1 MNHPKYKVYHSAYG
15 LPDSMR
21 VAALDLA
28 DVRGVKF
35 AAKRFNIGR
44 STLYRW
50 RHDMA
55 HRDDNN
61 VADVCG
67 HGRRTRSTRGLT

>member
-1 MNHPKYKVYHSAYG
+1 MKHPKYKVYHNAYG

-28 DVRGVKF
+28 SVRGVKF

-50 RHDMA
+50 RHDMTQGGA
-55 HRDDNN
+55 TN
-61 VADVCG
+61 
-67 HGRRTRSTRGLT
+67 GR

>member
-1 MNHPKYKVYHSAYG
+1 
-15 LPDSMR
+15 MR

-35 AAKRFNIGR
+35 AAKRYNLGV

-50 RHDMA
+50 RHDMMKGDKKCA
-55 HRDDNN
+55 
-61 VADVCG
+61 V
-67 HGRRTRSTRGLT
+67 